1 MEFAMIETGWLS
13 ILPPLIAIVLA
24 LITKEVYSSLFIGL
38 FSGMIIYT
46 CFTGGNIVSATALT
60 FDMMY
65 SKIADN
71 AYMIIFLALLWAVV
85 LLVSKSGGSMAYGRW
100 AGQKI
105 KSKRA
110 AAFATSLL
118 GILIFIDDGFNCL
131 TVGTVMRPITD
142 RLKISR
148 EKLAYIID
156 ATAAPVCIIAPVSS
170 WAVAVASEVSDS
182 TGFNVFLKTIP
193 YNFYALMTILMVF
206 LISFTG
212 RDFGPMKKAEERVL
226 KETSDEQGKTAADD
240 TDGKVIDLVL
250 PILVLIICAILGMA
264 YVGGFFDGVS
274 FSEAIGYNPTAGLS
288 LGAFAGLMTAM
299 LLYLPRKLMKPKEF
313 IDCIVNGIGN
323 IVPPMLILI
332 LSWTLGGVCRQLIGT
347 GVFISGFVAD
357 ANISLK
363 LLPVL
368 IFVIAA
374 LMSFSM
380 GTSWGTFGILIPIVT
395 MICEP
400 ESARMLLIP
409 ALGATLA
416 GSVYGDH
423 CSPISDTTILAS
435 TGADCKHIRH
445 VETQLPYATLVAVI
459 CAIGYLIVGLTDSPW
474 IAIIVGSILL
484 TVAILLLSRSNKD
497 LSFRIKDQSS

>member
-1 MEFAMIETGWLS
+1 MEFTMIETGWLS
-13 ILPPLIAIVLA
+13 ILPPLIAIMLA
-24 LITKEVYSSLFIGL
+24 LITKEVYSSLFIGV
-38 FSGMIIYT
+38 FSGMLIYSV
-46 CFTGGNIVSATALT
+46 FSGGTLISATALT
-60 FDMMY
+60 FDMMS

-85 LLVSKSGGSMAYGRW
+85 KLVSESGGSYAYGVW
-100 AGQKI
+100 ARKKI
-105 KSKRA
+105 KNKRA

-170 WAVAVASEVSDS
+170 WAVAVASEVSEKN
-182 TGFNVFLKTIP
+182 GFHIFLSTIP
-193 YNFYALMTILMVF
+193 FNFYALMTILMVF

-212 RDFGPMKKAEERVL
+212 RDFGPMKKAEEMAAAGG
-226 KETSDEQGKTAADD
+226 SDQTEASKISVKN
-240 TDGKVIDLVL
+240 GKVIDLVL
-250 PILVLIICAILGMA
+250 PIVTLVICAILGMA
-264 YVGGFFDGVS
+264 YVGGFFEGTS

-288 LGAFAGLMTAM
+288 LGAFAGLICAL
-299 LLYLPRKLMKPKEF
+299 LLYLPRKLMTPKEF
-313 IDCIVNGIGN
+313 IDCIVGGIGN

-347 GVFISGFVAD
+347 GVFISGFVE
-357 ANISLK
+357 NSNLPLG
-363 LLPVL
+363 LLPFL

-374 LMSFSM
+374 IMSFSM
-380 GTSWGTFGILIPIVT
+380 GTSWGTFGMLIPIIT
-395 MICEP
+395 MICETDG
-400 ESARMLLIP
+400 AGALLIP

-435 TGADCKHIRH
+435 TGADWKRSF
-445 VETQLPYATLVAVI
+445 PMRR
-459 CAIGYLIVGLTDSPW
+459 W
-474 IAIIVGSILL
+474 
-484 TVAILLLSRSNKD
+484 SRWYVRSD
-497 LSFRIKDQSS
+497 T